1 MAAVTQPPITAHDV
15 TVAVS
20 AITAN
25 AAAAADDNMDVDD
38 SMAAAAASDTADAPS
53 PPKKKKKKASRE
65 KAKEMIS
72 QRRELRLEDVENL
85 GVEAAAA
92 YAGAMGVS
100 KRGHQSAASLK
111 ELIKGWFAQHGES
124 AVFVPSGPAG
134 DGAPP

>member
-1 MAAVTQPPITAHDV
+1 MAAVAQPPITAHDV
-15 TVAVS
+15 RVAVS

-25 AAAAADDNMDVDD
+25 AAAAADENMDVDD

-53 PPKKKKKKASRE
+53 PPKKKKKASRD
-65 KAKEMIS
+65 KAREMIS

-134 DGAPP
+134 